1 MSISRSAPTNVRLN
15 SISFSDNTV
24 LTSASTFTTNLR
36 GTKRLRIDGDTYLAR
51 NLTVG
56 GNVTVEGNLDI
67 QKTINFQGS
76 IPYVDNQ
83 TGWGLPEWTF
93 FTGTF
98 NKQNDSLII
107 KITTLE
113 EMISDTYA
121 TKTELTAATTL
132 NNGLVFAPSGTYPL
146 YNQSGFY
153 NKGVTHLA
161 SNTYFVIRDSIEYP
175 QVLQFQRGEVEVGH
189 YLRCADD
196 QGTVEWAAL
205 GNDIPVLTGINTS
218 NGPSTSASF
227 YVTDDVGGTRG
238 TYFYPNMNSQGTN
251 SFNSKLQTGDISLLA
266 GQGNAQNGSTPY
278 ALFVGPFNGY
288 QGLRMVSDTFV
299 NGATVRGSS
308 VLSGGQ
314 PEQFIELL
322 SGRIRFKSGAKN
334 PIYIEMTSG
343 TLNSIPQG
351 PFHIVGTL
359 WPKDPSPVMIVTK
372 QLSSMSKLSFMVN
385 PTLNEGNWN
394 DVVQDG
400 DTLLYTANTSNYD
413 PTESF
418 PNVFTDN
425 TTSTH
430 LGVWSNYA
438 DALSVRQTIISEETS
453 PVSVNNSGFIRLS
466 ACSSIDRIQN
476 PQMTSKYYRIPRD
489 YLMMDREGLT
499 VKLQNSKVYQ
509 IFGKVQIKNKT
520 TSRLNDPSTAQL
532 LASLEVGS
540 SSSNVPISFNGLL
553 KYFYTG
559 LTSIAGYIL
568 VADDN
573 VGTVKWKSNSEL
585 FPSTVTQSVSFQNPV
600 TFQDTIK
607 YTKNLP
613 SGMSS
618 NKLFALG
625 NDGSNGNVR
634 WIEIPVAE
642 DGEVEKPITFKDTIE
657 LYNQMFWINV
667 DFGLVTAAAVGG
679 IAYAIGKASLS
690 DQKKGGQFWSS
701 NDPGLTFYWRYLLDP
716 ANGVIPPYTYTCKM
730 DQNALFGKLIRVADS
745 YPPASDYDQLTMT
758 DLQFFQ
764 SNKTITDTNP
774 VTLNGVTYTV
784 STTKPGR
791 FLLPGY
797 FHYRNVQSVDIL
809 GNVIY
814 EQPNPGNILIDWT
827 GGLTFSPPG
836 SESSRESYGTAV
848 WKQLHQAIPDTWVKS
863 QYFTENVF
871 IGNETS
877 YSTNFYGAPYT
888 LAKNQNNLF
897 LFGRLFFRYAVG
909 NNDEGSSPLHYY
921 LRCAN
926 ASTGEVEWAA
936 IEDPVLD
943 DVVCDTLS
951 VSETFKLIPLAA
963 TNKVLTCT
971 ASNGNAEW
979 RSSCVLDELTVN
991 GQCTLQN
998 LNVVSNSSHNNFTFT
1013 KSPAA
1018 GKVLMCKDSNG
1029 EAEWKLP
1036 EQQGLPSD
1044 PEFDSVTTDKL
1055 TVTSILEA
1063 LTTNDYFFNPATWA
1077 SYVYQGTA
1085 PTENVNHTTEYVI
1098 GTQLTVPPNTTRGYK
1113 YRTNLWVDFFWRYRS
1128 ARLTV
1133 NESLNFYFRVFKI
1146 TARIFR
1152 DEVIVEERNI
1162 MAKKWY
1168 PTSGIGIRMVHDRY
1182 ITSTL
1187 GDSVYGTYFQNKIF
1201 IYSPEIWFN
1210 VLKSSSEASYR
1221 VEFKIEYSYQFQGDF
1236 PSTTPPAEILI
1247 SPSTLSWFKMYTLDN
1262 LDPGAQDPINYYTTA
1277 YDGSKNYGFQ
1287 ATIFPTG
1294 NDINTASVQQF
1305 VGVYW
1310 GVTSNGSSSSGS
1322 RNSYEFRGYD
1332 LMYRYNFVS
1341 TSAQAGAQNISTLSV
1356 SNANIT
1362 DLTCNNIY
1370 LPGGGV
1376 VHSSGYATRRGYPL
1390 DPPSGAS
1397 QDAMVQETYDLTNVN
1412 DLITFNYKG
1421 SYNSWGN
1428 YFNIWW
1434 HTNNTLQFFVDYTYV
1449 NQLSMSSS
1457 DRRIKEN
1464 FTEAPS
1470 VLNRL
1475 CQLPM
1480 YQFDFVQYEVIHP
1493 SQKHVGFIADELQDL
1508 FPDIPHLI
1516 SEEKN
1521 KVDANGK
1528 FILQHRNDNEII
1540 SILIKAIQELRAEVM
1555 DLKTQLG
1562 LS

>member
-1 MSISRSAPTNVRLN
+1 MSSSRSTPTNVRLN

-24 LTSASTFTTNLR
+24 LTSASTFDTNIR
-36 GTKRLRIDGDTYLAR
+36 GTKRLRIDGDTYLGR
-51 NLTVG
+51 NLTVA
-56 GNVTVEGNLDI
+56 GNAEVEGNLNI
-67 QKTINFQGS
+67 KKQITFQGN

-93 FTGTF
+93 YTGTF
-98 NKQNDSLII
+98 QKQNDSLII
-107 KITTLE
+107 KITTLQ
-113 EMISDTYA
+113 EMISTTYA

-132 NNGLVFAPSGTYPL
+132 NNGLIFAPSGTYPL
-146 YNQSGFY
+146 YNQSGYY
-153 NKGVTHLA
+153 NKGVTHPA
-161 SNTYFVIRDSIEYP
+161 SNTYFVIRDTNEFP
-175 QVLQFQRGEVEVGH
+175 QILQFQRGEVEVGH
-189 YLRCADD
+189 YLRCADE

-218 NGPSTSASF
+218 TGPSISSAF
-227 YVTDDVGGTRG
+227 YVTDEVGITRG
-238 TYFYPNMNSQGTN
+238 TYFYPNMDSQGTSLYN
-251 SFNSKLQTGDISLLA
+251 SRLQTGDISLLA
-266 GQGNAQNGSTPY
+266 GQGNAQNGTTAY

-299 NGATVRGSS
+299 NGSTVRGSS
-308 VLSGGQ
+308 VLYGGGSN
-314 PEQFIELL
+314 QFIELV
-322 SGRIRFKSGAKN
+322 SARIRFKSGTKN
-334 PIYIEMTSG
+334 PIYIEMTGG
-343 TLNSIPQG
+343 TGDSVPQG
-351 PFHIVGTL
+351 PYHVVGSL
-359 WPKDPSPVMIVTK
+359 WPKDPSPVMVVTK
-372 QLSSMSKLSFMVN
+372 QLSTSSKMSFLMT

-394 DVVQDG
+394 DFVQDG
-400 DTLLYTANTSNYD
+400 DSMLYTANTSDYD
-413 PTESF
+413 PTNSF
-418 PNVFTDN
+418 PSVFTDN
-425 TTSTH
+425 NFLTH
-430 LGVWSNYA
+430 FGVWSAYA
-438 DALSVRQTIISEETS
+438 DGLSIKQTKASQETS
-453 PVSVNNSGFIRLS
+453 PVNPYESGFIRLS
-466 ACSSIDRIQN
+466 ACTNIDLIPFQSYN
-476 PQMTSKYYRIPRD
+476 YRSPRD
-489 YLMMDREGLT
+489 YLMIDREGLT
-499 VKLQNSKVYQ
+499 VKVQNSKFIQ
-509 IFGKVQIKNKT
+509 MFGKVQIKNKT
-520 TSRLNDPSTAQL
+520 TSRLNDPSTTQL

-585 FPSTVTQSVSFQNPV
+585 FPSTVNQSVTFQNPV

-667 DFGLVTAAAVGG
+667 DFGLLTAAAVGG

-716 ANGVIPPYTYTCKM
+716 ANSVIPPYTYTCKM

-764 SNKTITDTNP
+764 SNKTITDSNP

-784 STTKPGR
+784 STTQPGR

-797 FHYRNVQSVDIL
+797 FHYRNVQMVDIL
-809 GNVIY
+809 GNVVY
-814 EQPNPGNILIDWT
+814 ETPYSGNILIDWT

-836 SESSRESYGTAV
+836 SESYRESYGTAV

-888 LAKNQNNLF
+888 VPKNQNNLF

-943 DVVCDTLS
+943 DVICDTLS

-971 ASNGNAEW
+971 ASSGNAEW
-979 RSSCVLDELTVN
+979 RSSCVLDELTVT

-1036 EQQGLPSD
+1036 EQQGLPLN

-1055 TVTSILEA
+1055 TVPSTLE
-1063 LTTNDYFFNPATWA
+1063 TFA
-1077 SYVYQGTA
+1077 SYESITIDPYTWQTFDASATA
-1085 PTENVNHTTEYVI
+1085 PSQNVNYTTEY
-1098 GTQLTVPPNTTRGYK
+1098 LTVAQFTVAPNTTRGFI
-1113 YRTNLWVDFFWRYRS
+1113 YRTNLWVDFYWRYRNP
-1128 ARLTV
+1128 RLDTS
-1133 NESLNFYFRVFKI
+1133 ESLNIYFRVFKI
-1146 TARIFR
+1146 TARIWR
-1152 DEVIVEERNI
+1152 NGVVVEERNL

-1168 PTSGIGIRMVHDRY
+1168 PQSGVGIRITHDRY
-1182 ITSTL
+1182 ITS
-1187 GDSVYGTYFQNKIF
+1187 GVNDSVYGTYFNNKIF

-1210 VLKSSSEASYR
+1210 VLQSSSLAYYQ
-1221 VEFKIEYSYQFQGDF
+1221 VDFKIEYSYQFQGVNV
-1236 PSTTPPAEILI
+1236 STNPAAELYKIPG
-1247 SPSTLSWFKMYTLDN
+1247 SYWFKMYTLDN

-1287 ATIFPTG
+1287 ATVFPTG

-1310 GVTSNGSSSSGS
+1310 GVTSNGSTSSGT
-1322 RNSYEFRGYD
+1322 RNGYEFRGYD
-1332 LMYRYNFVS
+1332 LVYRNNFVS
-1341 TSAQAGAQNISTLSV
+1341 TSAQAGAQNAATLSV
-1356 SNANIT
+1356 SNANIS
-1362 DLTCNNIY
+1362 DLTCNNIF

-1376 VHSSGYATRRGYPL
+1376 VYSSGYATRRGYPI
-1390 DPPSGAS
+1390 DPPNGAS
-1397 QDAMVQETYDLTNVN
+1397 QDLFIQETYDFTNEGN
-1412 DLITFNYKG
+1412 TTSTNYKG

-1428 YFNIWW
+1428 IFNIWW
-1434 HTNNTLQFFVDYTYV
+1434 HTNNMLQFYIDNSFI
-1449 NQLSMSSS
+1449 NQLSLSSS

-1480 YQFDFVQYEVIHP
+1480 YQFDFVQYEVIRP